1 LREEFVMKFTSEYN
15 ADHRA
20 YELYEDGRPT
30 GEFYGDLLDA
40 EAAVDALNQLEH
52 LFFGLE

>member
-1 LREEFVMKFTSEYN
+1 MKFTSEYN